1 MFACINRN
9 IGLEEKTVEEEP
21 EEEKVP
27 TPTKDDTPT
36 KGRGKGKD
44 KDKDQD
50 KKGRKTSA
58 RGQRERGGIGRRVS
72 SVIPSPPPGAQTPIS
87 EADGRYVSSVCL
99 AAVCLHLFI

>member
-1 MFACINRN
+1 MCLYRN
-9 IGLEEKTVEEEP
+9 IGLEEKTIEEEP

-44 KDKDQD
+44 KDKDKED

-58 RGQRERGGIGRRVS
+58 RGVRDRGGLGRRVS
-72 SVIPSPPPGAQTPIS
+72 SVVPSPPPGAQTPIS
-87 EADGRYVSSVCL
+87 EADGRYVKSDL
-99 AAVCLHLFI
+99 LTALY